1 MSFYLYLKVDTVC
14 LFYDTCQLCYSLS
27 TPLIRDRH
35 LIHHVLIMWY
45 FVIFVVFVAL
55 VASTRCHL
63 SVVFIYFYHRTNKII
78 LCHSGLYACLSIRS
92 TKEDKKMT
100 EQLLAN
106 YYNNGVLSS
115 ILSGALLIMSVA
127 LISNFI
133 KLIVPYTCISFFFS
147 LKNML
152 RTHKVSLL
160 PTGSFFISLFKFRL
174 RWQLANCTLPITNI
188 E

>member
-1 MSFYLYLKVDTVC
+1 MPQWS
-14 LFYDTCQLCYSLS
+14 
-27 TPLIRDRH
+27 P
-35 LIHHVLIMWY
+35 
-45 FVIFVVFVAL
+45 
-55 VASTRCHL
+55 
-63 SVVFIYFYHRTNKII
+63 
-78 LCHSGLYACLSIRS
+78 CLSIRS

-115 ILSGALLIMSVA
+115 ILSGALLIMSMA

-188 E
+188 EQVQGRNKKREVKIHSMRSIYSNLIQ